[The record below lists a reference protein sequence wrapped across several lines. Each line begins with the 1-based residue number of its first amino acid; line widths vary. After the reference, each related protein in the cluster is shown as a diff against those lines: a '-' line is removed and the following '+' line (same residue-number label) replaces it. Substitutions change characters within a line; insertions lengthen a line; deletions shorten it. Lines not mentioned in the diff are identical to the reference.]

1 MKLATWLGGLK
12 AAPCNRRARRARP
25 ARPQVGYLAAAELL
39 EDRTVPAFAAPVHY
53 DVGPAPQ
60 AVAAGDFTGDG
71 TPDLVVAN
79 TGGATVSV
87 VVGNGDGTFQPAVDS
102 ATGYSPLSVAVGD
115 FNGDGNMDVATAN
128 AGDVSVLLGNGD
140 GTFAAPTSIG
150 LGSSPQ
156 SVAVG
161 DFNGDGTLDL
171 GVTSNVYYG
180 GYYGYYGWYP
190 GYYAGQATVLVGNGD
205 GSFAAPVTSWAG
217 YGFHTG
223 AATGD
228 FNGDGAQDFAA
239 ANFDYWTAT
248 VFFGDGAG
256 NLSGPSDA
264 SAGPYPWAV
273 AAGDLN
279 ADGRADLAVADRYA
293 GEVSVLLANDTGWFA
308 PAQGYAAG
316 NQPTAVV
323 LGDFNH
329 DTRPDIATADSAGDG
344 INVLRGR
351 ANGTFTP
358 VENFD
363 AGPGA
368 FGLAAGDFNGD
379 GWLDAATADAGGATA
394 SVLVN
399 DQSWPPPPPPTV
411 SVNDVTVTEGNT
423 GTTDATFTVSLSYS
437 ADTDVTVHY
446 ATADGSATAGSD
458 YTATS
463 GDLVIPAGQTAGT
476 VTVPVLG
483 DRLAEPTETFAL
495 NLSSPVNAT
504 LGDGQGGGTIL
515 DDEPRVSVGDATVT
529 EGNTGSVTA
538 TFTVFLS
545 AESDVPV
552 TVHYATADATAAAGS
567 DYTAASGDVTIPAGQ
582 TSGTFTVAVLGDRL
596 AEPTETYLVNLSAP
610 VNAGIGDGQGAGTI
624 LDNEPRISINNV
636 AKKEGNGKTTAFTFT
651 VTLSAV
657 YDQAVTVHYATADG
671 TALAGSDY
679 QAKSGTVTIA
689 AGVRSA
695 TITINVT
702 ADKLKEAA
710 ETFFVNLSAPSSNA
724 LIDVSQGIGTI
735 LDDDSHGK

>member
-1 MKLATWLGGLK
+1 MKLATWLGGLN
-12 AAPCNRRARRARP
+12 AAPRNRRARRARP
-25 ARPQVGYLAAAELL
+25 SVGRSPAAELL
-39 EDRTVPAFAAPVHY
+39 EDRTVPTFAAPVHH
-53 DVGPAPQ
+53 DVGPVPQ
-60 AVAAGDFTGDG
+60 AVAVGDFTGDG

-87 VVGNGDGTFQPAVDS
+87 LAGNGDGTFRPAVDS
-102 ATGYSPLSVAVGD
+102 ATGNSPLSVAVGD
-115 FNGDGNMDVATAN
+115 FDGDGNLDVATAN

-180 GYYGYYGWYP
+180 GYYGYWGWYP
-190 GYYAGQATVLVGNGD
+190 GYYAGQANVLIGNGD
-205 GSFAAPVTSWAG
+205 GSFAGPVANWAG
-217 YGFHTG
+217 YGFHSG

-239 ANFDYWTAT
+239 ANVDYWTAS

-256 NLSGPSDA
+256 NLSGPNDA
-264 SAGPYPWAV
+264 AAGPYPWAV

-279 ADGRADLAVADRYA
+279 GDGRADLVAADRYA
-293 GEVSVLLANDTGWFA
+293 GQVSVLLANDQGWFA
-308 PAQGYAAG
+308 AARGYAAG

-323 LGDFNH
+323 LGDFDH
-329 DTRPDIATADSAGDG
+329 DTRLDIATADSAGDA

-351 ANGTFTP
+351 ANGAFVP
-358 VENFD
+358 AVD
-363 AGPGA
+363 APAGAGA
-368 FGLAAGDFNGD
+368 FGLAAGDLNGD
-379 GWLDAATADAGGATA
+379 GWLDAATADANGNTA

-399 DQSWPPPPPPTV
+399 DRSWPPPPPPTV
-411 SVNDVTVTEGNT
+411 SVNDVTVIEGNT

-437 ADTDVTVHY
+437 ADADVTVHY
-446 ATADGSATAGSD
+446 ATADDTATAGSD

-463 GDLVIPAGQTAGT
+463 GDLVIPAGETTGT

-483 DRLAEPTETFAL
+483 DRLGEPTETFAL

-504 LGDGQGGGTIL
+504 LSDGQGVGTIF

-538 TFTVFLS
+538 TFAVYLS

-567 DYTAASGDVTIPAGQ
+567 DYTAKSGDVTIPAGQ
-582 TSGTFTVAVLGDRL
+582 TSATFTVAVLGDRL
-596 AEPTETYLVNLSAP
+596 GEPTETYLVNLSAP
-610 VNAGIGDGQGAGTI
+610 VNAGIDRGQGVGSI
-624 LDNEPRISINNV
+624 FDNEPRISINNV
-636 AKKEGNGKTTAFTFT
+636 AKKEGNGNTTQFVFT
-651 VTLSAV
+651 VRLSAV
-657 YDQAVTVHYATADG
+657 YDQAVTVHYATANG

-679 QAKSGTVTIA
+679 QAKSGTVTIP
-689 AGVRSA
+689 AGATSA
-695 TITINVT
+695 TLTILVNC
-702 ADKLKEAA
+702 DKVKEAD

-724 LIDVSQGIGTI
+724 LVAVGQGVGTI
-735 LDDDSHGK
+735 LDDDKHGK